1 LAALLSW
8 AVGRVRAS
16 TIFNLIVL
24 AIGVVAFAVVA
35 SHLGWT
41 AMRNVVATT
50 GVWFVVIAV
59 IDLVSSMC
67 DAFSIHGF
75 IRPKQHVSY
84 WRVYAAQL
92 GGMAINRLTPG
103 NSLGEPV
110 KVTMLVRT
118 VATDTAVSAIVMF
131 NLTTMYVGIASIVIG
146 VPLTAL
152 LLDLPERVA
161 LLVWVGLGVLVGI
174 AIVIAI
180 LVRRGAIGTLI
191 DALAGVRIITAER
204 GSTWRAKI
212 AAIDA
217 RLRGIGD
224 VRSSGIARG
233 LAGVLGSRVINW
245 IGTIVV
251 LYAADIPMTA
261 PLVIASLSVGI
272 LVTWMS
278 NIIPLGLGLADG
290 TNYVLYGLLG
300 AAPVA
305 GLLFTLLNRL
315 RTVVLALLGLT
326 VMAVA
331 NTLHRRNTAVSDP
344 SVIGAPP

>member
-1 LAALLSW
+1 VGRLRPSTIINAIAL
-8 AVGRVRAS
+8 AVGV
-16 TIFNLIVL
+16 I
-24 AIGVVAFAVVA
+24 AFAIVA
-35 SHLGWT
+35 WHLGWT
-41 AMRNVVATT
+41 AMRDVVATT
-50 GVWFVVIAV
+50 GAWFAVIAL
-59 IDLVSSMC
+59 IDLVSALF

-75 IRPKQHVSY
+75 LRPKVNVNY
-84 WRVYAAQL
+84 WRVYVAQL
-92 GGMAINRLTPG
+92 SGMAINRLTPG

-118 VATDTAVSAIVMF
+118 VPVDAAVSAIVMF

-152 LLDLPERVA
+152 LLDLPHDVA
-161 LLVWVGLGVLVGI
+161 VVVWVGLGILLGF
-174 AIVIAI
+174 AIGVAI
-180 LVRRGAIGTLI
+180 LVRRGAVGTLI
-191 DALAGVRIITAER
+191 DGLAGLRIISRER
-204 GSTWRAKI
+204 GARWRAKI
-212 AAIDA
+212 SDIDT
-217 RLRGIGD
+217 RLRSVGD
-224 VRSSGIARG
+224 TRSSGIVRG

-245 IGTIVV
+245 VGTVVV

-315 RTVVLALLGLT
+315 RTVVLALLGL
-326 VMAVA
+326 VAMLIA
-331 NTLHRRNTAVSDP
+331 NTLHRRSA
-344 SVIGAPP
+344 GL

>member
-1 LAALLSW
+1 M
-8 AVGRVRAS
+8 GRFRAS
-16 TIFNLIVL
+16 TIVNAIALAVGIVGF
-24 AIGVVAFAVVA
+24 AIVAW
-35 SHLGWT
+35 HLGWT
-41 AMRNVVATT
+41 AIRDVVATT
-50 GVWFVVIAV
+50 GAWFAVIAL
-59 IDLVSSMC
+59 IDLVSALC

-75 IRPKQHVSY
+75 LRPKVRVNY
-84 WRVYAAQL
+84 WRIYAAQMS
-92 GGMAINRLTPG
+92 GMAINRLTPG

-118 VATDTAVSAIVMF
+118 APVDAAVSAIVMF
-131 NLTTMYVGIASIVIG
+131 NLTTMYVGIASIAIG

-152 LLDLPERVA
+152 LLDLPHDVA
-161 LLVWVGLGVLVGI
+161 VVVWIGLAVLLGFAI
-174 AIVIAI
+174 AVAI

-191 DALAGVRIITAER
+191 DGLVGLRIISRER
-204 GSTWRAKI
+204 GARWTDEV
-212 AAIDA
+212 AAIDT
-217 RLRGIGD
+217 RLRSVGD
-224 VRSSGIARG
+224 ARSSGIVRG
-233 LAGVLGSRVINW
+233 LAGVLGSRVLNW
-245 IGTIVV
+245 VGTVVV

-315 RTVVLALLGLT
+315 RTVVLALLGIIAMLI
-326 VMAVA
+326 A
-331 NTLHRRNTAVSDP
+331 NTLHRRTTRL
-344 SVIGAPP
+344 

>member
-1 LAALLSW
+1 M
-8 AVGRVRAS
+8 GRFRPS
-16 TIFNLIVL
+16 TIINAIAL
-24 AIGVVAFAVVA
+24 AVGVVAFAIVA
-35 SHLGWT
+35 WHLGWT
-41 AMRNVVATT
+41 AMRDVVATT
-50 GVWFVVIAV
+50 GAWFVVIAL
-59 IDLVSSMC
+59 IDLVSALF

-75 IRPKQHVSY
+75 LRPKLKVDY

-92 GGMAINRLTPG
+92 SGMAINRLTPG

-118 VATDTAVSAIVMF
+118 VPVDAAVSAIVMF

-152 LLDLPERVA
+152 LLDLPHDVGVI
-161 LLVWVGLGVLVGI
+161 VWVGLGVLLGFAV
-174 AIVIAI
+174 AVAI
-180 LVRRGAIGTLI
+180 LVRRGAVGTLI
-191 DALAGVRIITAER
+191 DGLAGLRIISRER
-204 GSTWRAKI
+204 GERWRAKI
-212 AAIDA
+212 IDIDT
-217 RLRGIGD
+217 RLRSVGD
-224 VRSSGIARG
+224 TRSSGIVRG

-245 IGTIVV
+245 VGTVVV

-278 NIIPLGLGLADG
+278 NVIPLGLGLADG

-315 RTVVLALLGLT
+315 RTVVLALLGLIA
-326 VMAVA
+326 MLIA
-331 NTLHRRNTAVSDP
+331 NTLHRRSA
-344 SVIGAPP
+344 GL